1 VELEGKVALVT
12 GGARRLGRQ
21 IALALA
27 ERGAELV
34 VHYRESEGAALELLA
49 ELKRMGGKPVAV
61 QGDLALPADVERIVE
76 TGHAAF
82 GRIDVLVNSASVF
95 TRTPLEAVT
104 VADWDHVLAVNLR
117 APFFLCQRVAVGM
130 RRQGRGKIIN
140 LADIGGSQV
149 WVDYLPYCLSKAG
162 LLALTRGLAKALA
175 PTVQVNAIAPG
186 VVLLPDESSD
196 AERQRAADRIP
207 LGRLGTPED
216 VVRALLYLVES
227 DFATGEVLTVDGGQR
242 LRG

>member
-34 VHYRESEGAALELLA
+34 VHYRESATAALELLA

-76 TGHAAF
+76 TGLAAF

-95 TRTPLEAVT
+95 PRTPLEAVT

-149 WVDYLPYCLSKAG
+149 WADYLPYCLSKAG

-186 VVLLPDESSD
+186 VVLLPDGSSD
-196 AERQRAADRIP
+196 AERRRATDRIP
-207 LGRLGTPED
+207 LGRLGAPED